1 MLSFAAYGAVG
12 FAAAPMRHIAVAHAR
27 PAMPDVRSHFATQ
40 MSIVAPE
47 FGAVDFGTAASS
59 AAATDSGDGSV
70 FGSILFVICAV
81 VAFNFA
87 QGFIKGAHAALEE
100 EDSKDAEP
108 RPEAKSFGWLQAD
121 LRMPLPSWEELQE
134 SCYRI
139 GEHQGHTMYE
149 CFGVPAHTTAAC
161 RFSCSL

>member
-1 MLSFAAYGAVG
+1 MLCA
-12 FAAAPMRHIAVAHAR
+12 FAAAPLGFIASPLRHGHAPHVRTAMADTRSPAV
-27 PAMPDVRSHFATQ
+27 TQ

-47 FGAVDFGTAASS
+47 FGAVDFGSAASD

-70 FGSILFVICAV
+70 FGSILFVLCAV

-100 EDSKDAEP
+100 DATESEV

-121 LRMPLPSWEELQE
+121 LRMPLPSWEELQT

-149 CFGVPAHTTAAC
+149 CKGVPKRATATK
-161 RFSCSL
+161 SSS